1 MIRVTFDLDETEH
14 KRLKVKAAQDG
25 VSLSDVL
32 RAGIA
37 DYLAGKVKVK
47 TPATTKGHKP
57 MK

>member
-25 VSLSDVL
+25 LSLADVL
-32 RAGIA
+32 RAAVA
-37 DYLAGKVKVK
+37 DYNAGKLKVK
-47 TPATTKGHKP
+47 TPAMSKGHKP

>member
-1 MIRVTFDLDETEH
+1 MIRVTFDLDDVEH

-25 VSLSDVL
+25 VSLADVL
-32 RAGIA
+32 RAGVA

-47 TPATTKGHKP
+47 TPATTKGVKP